1 MELFEMTAASLS
13 EKLRKKECSAVEITR
28 SVLEQIEKTEYI
40 YLPQQ
45 FLGFSRVQPISAEN

>member
-1 MELFEMTAASLS
+1 MTAASLS

-28 SVLEQIEKTEYI
+28 SVLEQIEKTEDI